1 MKRIISAVL
10 LAAAALTASAQQYM
24 RIWANGDNERVALQ
38 DLTFSNGGASV
49 KVGETTYA
57 TAQIDSIRMV
67 YVISVAFNGSTA
79 TVDVRNAPGVSY
91 TTNGANVNIVS
102 ENTTDELE
110 IELSGSST
118 NGSLTYTGGYK
129 CKFYLNGLNLTS
141 TTGAPLDIQCGKR
154 VDLILVDGTTN
165 TLADAAGGEQKAC
178 LYCKGHLEVSGG
190 GSLNV
195 TGNTK
200 HAIATKEYLQLKKS
214 TGTITVTKAVADAIH
229 AGQYFQMNG
238 GTVTLS
244 GMGTDGIQAE
254 KTNDAT
260 EEDNGFVII
269 KGGRLDITLTGDDAK
284 GIKSDSV
291 MTVSGGN
298 INVTTSGA
306 GSKGISVG
314 HNMTINEAD
323 ATTVITIRA
332 TGGVYTNP
340 ADATDTSKCMGIKV
354 ENDLTIS
361 AGTVTVTNTG
371 TKSKSIK
378 VGGTY
383 YAKGGTVKTTTAIDY
398 EAIVK

>member
-1 MKRIISAVL
+1 MKRIISTVL
-10 LAAAALTASAQQYM
+10 LAAITLTASAQQYM

-38 DLTFSNGGASV
+38 DLTFSNNGASV

-79 TVDVRNAPGVSY
+79 TVDLRNAPGVSY

-110 IELSGSST
+110 IELSGSSS

-129 CKFYLNGLNLTS
+129 CKFYLQGLNLTS

-154 VDLILVDGTTN
+154 VDLILVGGTTN
-165 TLADAAGGEQKAC
+165 TLTDATNGEQKAC
-178 LYCKGHLEVSGG
+178 LYCKGHLEISGG

-195 TGNTK
+195 KGNTR

-214 TGTITVTKAVADAIH
+214 TGTITVTKAAGDAIH

-238 GTVTLS
+238 GTLNLS
-244 GMGTDGIQAE
+244 GMTGDGIQAE
-254 KTNDAT
+254 MTNDPT
-260 EEDNGFVII
+260 EEYNGFVFI
-269 KGGRLDITLTGDDAK
+269 KGGNITMTLTSPDVK
-284 GIKSDSV
+284 GIKSDST
-291 MTVSGGN
+291 MIVSGGSIN
-298 INVTTSGA
+298 IATSGA
-306 GSKGISVG
+306 GSKGITASY
-314 HNMTINEAD
+314 MTINEND
-323 ATTVITIRA
+323 ASTVIIIRA
-332 TGGVYTNP
+332 TGGVYTDP
-340 ADATDTSKCMGIKV
+340 VTKETSKCMGIKV
-354 ENDLTIS
+354 TNDLTIS
-361 AGTVTVTNTG
+361 AGSVTVTNTG
-371 TKSKSIK
+371 SQSKSIK